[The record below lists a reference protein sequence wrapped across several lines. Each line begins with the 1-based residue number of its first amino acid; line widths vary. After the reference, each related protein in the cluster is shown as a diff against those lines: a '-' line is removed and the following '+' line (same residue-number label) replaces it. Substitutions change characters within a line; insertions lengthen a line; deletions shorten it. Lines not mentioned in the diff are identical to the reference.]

1 MSTNIEPFN
10 TNDSESKSIEEQ
22 LEQIKQMRFRFGCLG
37 INCLGWIIIFIIF
50 LLIYLFTK

>member
-10 TNDSESKSIEEQ
+10 TNDTGSKSIEEQ